1 MRAIVP
7 GLLMVTATAG
17 CAAARS
23 TPAQELA
30 WERRGACDR
39 FSTITLDRLD
49 LDGRLV
55 VNGYEVNGARFSA
68 CMREA
73 AADQVR
79 RGAGVKRIQSADVA
93 V

>member
-23 TPAQELA
+23 SPDQELA
-30 WERRGACDR
+30 WERWGACAR
-39 FSTITLDRLD
+39 FTTITLDGVD

-55 VNGYEVNGARFSA
+55 VNGYDVNGARFSA
-68 CMREA
+68 CVRDA

-79 RGAGVKRIQSADVA
+79 RGAGVERIQSADVA

>member
-17 CAAARS
+17 CAAARN

-30 WERRGACDR
+30 WERWGACDR
-39 FSTITLDRLD
+39 FSTITLDPLD

-55 VNGYEVNGARFSA
+55 VNGARFSA
-68 CMREA
+68 CVREA

-79 RGAGVKRIQSADVA
+79 RGAGVTRIQSADVA